1 MLYKRKTQYFIYK
14 LVCDDCDFIYVG
26 STKSITDRKYQHKQ
40 NSKTS
45 EYKVYRMIREY
56 GGWENW
62 RMVIIEECDESIETK
77 RQAEIRE
84 EKFRLEL
91 QASMNSKR
99 AYRSEEQRKACA
111 KEYEK
116 TEERIAYK
124 KVYRKEY
131 KKTEQCIAY
140 NKAYRKEYEKSE
152 QRIAYNQRPE
162 VKERRNALARER
174 YRLKK
179 ESISSSDQ
187 HSDTSHLSEDKQEI

>member
-26 STKSITDRKYQHKQ
+26 STRSITDRKYQHKK

-45 EYKVYRMIREY
+45 EYKVYRIIREY

-99 AYRSEEQRKACA
+99 AYLSEEEHRAVKKEHNKEYNSTPEGKAYK

-116 TEERIAYK
+116 TE
-124 KVYRKEY
+124 
-131 KKTEQCIAY
+131 QC
-140 NKAYRKEYEKSE
+140 KAYRKAYKKE
-152 QRIAYNQRPE
+152 YNQRPE
-162 VKERRNALARER
+162 VKERRNARDRER

-179 ESISSSDQ
+179 ESMSSSSSTCSDPPSSSDR
-187 HSDTSHLSEDKQEI
+187 SESLT